1 MVLGGLGE
9 GLGVEQIRRG
19 VDPVPGL
26 HHCRGHDPCVLD
38 GLLELGPPGDQ
49 GDGGHLA
56 RLWLLGDPRD
66 AVGPEDGPLRGGA
79 RQLWIMQLQGDR
91 DAQVLGVLRACDLP
105 QRHPTGLPESGRGDI
120 HVAQA
125 DDHDPL
131 GERRQGDQR
140 AEFAAGPQPDGG
152 LQQ

>member
-1 MVLGGLGE
+1 
-9 GLGVEQIRRG
+9 
-19 VDPVPGL
+19 
-26 HHCRGHDPCVLD
+26 
-38 GLLELGPPGDQ
+38 
-49 GDGGHLA
+49 
-56 RLWLLGDPRD
+56 
-66 AVGPEDGPLRGGA
+66 
-79 RQLWIMQLQGDR
+79 MQLQGDR

-105 QRHPTGLPESGRGDI
+105 QRHPAGLPESGRGDI